1 MEKCTFCVQRISY
14 GKDLAKDEGRLLRDR
29 EVLTACE
36 QACPS
41 DAIVFGNLLDEK
53 SRASVLSEDERGYKV
68 LEVVNTK
75 PAITYL
81 KKVKQERV

>member
-14 GKDLAKDEGRLLRDR
+14 AKDLAKDEGRLLRDG
-29 EVLTACE
+29 EVLTAC
-36 QACPS
+36 QQTCS
-41 DAIVFGNLLDEK
+41 SGAITFGNLLDEK
-53 SRASVLSEDERGYKV
+53 SRASVLSAGDRGYRV
-68 LEVVNTK
+68 LEEVNTK